1 MKHEYKV
8 SLDGHELHF
17 TQEELFAFLLDK
29 VHASY
34 MDRDDVK
41 NAEEYTTEIFKLIS
55 PAILSTVTFN
65 QLFSLFF
72 LVGFY
77 YSNFLNKNQ
86 VEFIKKQEEKNVL
99 I

>member
-1 MKHEYKV
+1 MKNAYNV
-8 SLDGHELHF
+8 ILDGKELSF
-17 TQEELFAFLLDK
+17 TQEELFAFLLEK
-29 VHASY
+29 VHATY
-34 MDRDDVK
+34 LDREDVK
-41 NAEEYTTEIFKLIS
+41 NAEMYTEEVFKLIS

-86 VEFIKKQEEKNVL
+86 VEIVEEQKE
-99 I
+99 

>member
-1 MKHEYKV
+1 MKHSYKV
-8 SLDGHELHF
+8 FLDGNELYF
-17 TQEELFAFLLDK
+17 TQEELFAFLLEK

-34 MDRDDVK
+34 LDRDDVK
-41 NAEEYTTEIFKLIS
+41 NAEQYTAEIFKLIS

-77 YSNFLNKNQ
+77 YSNFLNKNR
-86 VEFIKKQEEKNVL
+86 VEILEEQEE
-99 I
+99 

>member
-1 MKHEYKV
+1 MKHQYKV
-8 SLDGHELHF
+8 DLEDKELHF
-17 TQEELFAFLLDK
+17 TQEELFAFLLEK
-29 VHASY
+29 VHATY
-34 MDRDDVK
+34 LNRDDVK
-41 NAEEYTTEIFKLIS
+41 NAEAYIEEVFKLIS

-86 VEFIKKQEEKNVL
+86 VEITEKQEE
-99 I
+99 